1 MWFIAWACVHIYVGK
16 WSVGIGNQLC
26 IKSGFYLLGQLH
38 GFQTYIHCISK
49 TLIDICNT
57 CLPLNQSTPYSLTW
71 IGICWPILVFWKSVH
86 ASSAWPFNNL
96 AEVVLGIIGLFMGL
110 LSLSSITNLLM
121 NYIWKANFCIISS
134 KNFLTVSCKI

>member
-1 MWFIAWACVHIYVGK
+1 MERGNRQSIY
-16 WSVGIGNQLC
+16 

-110 LSLSSITNLLM
+110 LSLSSIKDLLM
-121 NYIWKANFCIISS
+121 NYYLKFKICLAYSKEFSNSVLLDLKII
-134 KNFLTVSCKI
+134 